1 MQTEHRHGAAPGR
14 LRPGASLLGWES
26 AAAGH
31 ARRLT
36 SRGRQ
41 VGFVPLNIYDPESLQ
56 LVLSHVDNAI
66 QYG

>member
-1 MQTEHRHGAAPGR
+1 
-14 LRPGASLLGWES
+14 LLGWES